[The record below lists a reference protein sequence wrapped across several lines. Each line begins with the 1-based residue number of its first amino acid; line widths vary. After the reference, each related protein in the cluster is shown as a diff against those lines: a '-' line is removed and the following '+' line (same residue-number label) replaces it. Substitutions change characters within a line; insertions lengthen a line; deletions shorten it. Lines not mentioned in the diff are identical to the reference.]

1 MLFAYSHGSRG
12 YRHCSYKYL
21 MVVIMATST
30 GLLNPP
36 PWDESTKE
44 FSLWLKEIKA
54 WKLATKDVSAL
65 KNVHGLQ
72 LVLNLP
78 EGSEIRRHLF
88 DMLDTEQMTGDDG
101 WKRVIELLESYYKED
116 DNAEAFETWKE
127 FRTLCKRTTKLLK
140 II

>member
-1 MLFAYSHGSRG
+1 
-12 YRHCSYKYL
+12 
-21 MVVIMATST
+21 MATST

-36 PWDESTKE
+36 SWDESTKE
-44 FSLWLKEIKA
+44 FSLWFKEIKA

-65 KNVHGLQ
+65 KNTHGLQ

-78 EGSEIRRHLF
+78 EGSEIPRHLF

-101 WKRVIELLESYYKED
+101 WKRVIELLESYYKKD

-127 FRTLCKRTTKLLK
+127 FRTLCKRTTKLLLK